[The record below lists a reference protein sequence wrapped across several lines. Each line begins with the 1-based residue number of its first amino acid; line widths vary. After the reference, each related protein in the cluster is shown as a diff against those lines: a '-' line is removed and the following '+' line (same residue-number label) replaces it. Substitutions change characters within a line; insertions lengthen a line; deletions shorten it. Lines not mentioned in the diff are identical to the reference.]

1 MRMIFSLRGP
11 LGSQVSGLVVFPSQ
25 EEVAG
30 LGLPVLN
37 EMYER
42 DLVVVQDLPEDSIR
56 LLLSRL
62 EINS

>member
-1 MRMIFSLRGP
+1 MLFSLRSP
-11 LGSQVSGLVVFPSQ
+11 RGSQISGLVVFSSQ
-25 EEVAG
+25 EEVAR
-30 LGLPVLN
+30 LGLPVLRK
-37 EMYER
+37 MSER